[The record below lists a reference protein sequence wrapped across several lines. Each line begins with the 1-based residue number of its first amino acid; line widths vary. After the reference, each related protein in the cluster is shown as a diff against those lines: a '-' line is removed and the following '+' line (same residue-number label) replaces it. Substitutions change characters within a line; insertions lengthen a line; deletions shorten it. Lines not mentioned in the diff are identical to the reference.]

1 MALNLKAFA
10 TLVSEQVTAIQG
22 AASGLVDTAI
32 GSILRSIVESN
43 SAVVMWIQ
51 QLIVNLL
58 VTTRAATSSGDDLDS
73 WMADFSFTR
82 LAATAATGQVVFS
95 RFTATNQAVIPV
107 GTQVTTTDGTQS
119 FLVTTDTSNAAYDAT
134 QAGYVIAAGVTSVS
148 VPVQA
153 VTAGAAGNAQ
163 QGTITVI
170 SGSIQYVDTVTN
182 TVTFGSGE
190 DAESDTDFRA
200 RFVLWI
206 ASLSKSTL
214 SAIGYALSSMQN
226 GVTYTLTENQT
237 YSGLSQPG
245 YFYAVVDD
253 GSGSPSSTFLGQ
265 AYSAIDAVRGFT
277 VTFSVFAP
285 ELVNA
290 NIAMTLALSAPAV
303 RSEVVALVN
312 AALESYVASLVL
324 GQTLPFTQLATV
336 AYGASP
342 YVTNVTG
349 VTLNGSSADDLTA
362 TASQVIRAGTI
373 SVS

>member
-1 MALNLKAFA
+1 MALNLKTFA
-10 TLVSEQVTAIQG
+10 TLVSDQVTALQG
-22 AASGLVDTAI
+22 AAAGLVDTAI

-51 QLIVNLL
+51 QLIVDLL

-107 GTQVTTTDGTQS
+107 GTQVSTTDGTQAY
-119 FLVTTDTSNAAYDAT
+119 LVTTDTTNAAYDAT
-134 QAGYVIAAGVTSVS
+134 QTGYVLAAGVASVS

-285 ELVNA
+285 ELVTA
-290 NIAMTLALSAPAV
+290 NIAMTLTLSAPAV
-303 RSEVVALVN
+303 RSEVVALVD
-312 AALESYVASLVL
+312 AALESYVASLAL
-324 GQTLPFTQLATV
+324 GQTLPFTQLATI

-349 VTLNGSSADDLTA
+349 VTLNASSADDLTA

>member
-1 MALNLKAFA
+1 MALNIKTFA
-10 TLVSEQVTAIQG
+10 TLVSDQVTAMQG
-22 AASGLVDTAI
+22 AAKGLVDLAI

-43 SAVVMWIQ
+43 SAVAMWIQ
-51 QLIVNLL
+51 QLIVTLL
-58 VTTRAATSSGDDLDS
+58 VTTRASTSSGDDLDT

-82 LAATAATGQVVFS
+82 LAATAATGQVIFS

-107 GTQVTTTDGTQS
+107 GSQVTTTDGTQAY
-119 FLVTTDTSNAAYDAT
+119 LVTTDTSNTAYDAT
-134 QAGYVIAAGVTSVS
+134 QLGYVLAAGTASIS

-153 VTAGAAGNAQ
+153 STAGSAGNAQ
-163 QGTITVI
+163 AGTITVI

-182 TVTFGSGE
+182 SVTFDSGE
-190 DAESDTDFRA
+190 DAETDDAFRS

-226 GVTYTLTENQT
+226 GVTYTLTENES
-237 YSGLSQPG
+237 YGGLSQPG

-253 GSGSPSSTFLGQ
+253 GSGTPSSTFLEQ

-277 VTFSVFAP
+277 ITFGVFAP
-285 ELVNA
+285 TVISA
-290 NIAMTLALSAPAV
+290 NITMTLTLSSTAV
-303 RSEVVALVN
+303 RSEVVALVES
-312 AALESYVASLVL
+312 ALETYVASLSL
-324 GQTLPFTQLATV
+324 GQTLPYTQLATI

-342 YVTNVTG
+342 FVTNVTG
-349 VTLNGSSADDLTA
+349 VTLNGSSADDITA
-362 TASQVIRAGTI
+362 TARQVVRAGTI

>member
-1 MALNLKAFA
+1 MALNIKTFA
-10 TLVSEQVTAIQG
+10 TLVSDQVTALQG
-22 AASGLVDTAI
+22 AAAGLVDTAI
-32 GSILRSIVESN
+32 GSILRSILESN
-43 SAVVMWIQ
+43 SAVAIWIQ

-107 GTQVTTTDGTQS
+107 GTQVSTTDGSQAY
-119 FLVTTDTSNAAYDAT
+119 LVTTDTTNAAYDPT
-134 QAGYVIAAGVTSVS
+134 LAGYLIAAGVTSVR

-153 VTAGAAGNAQ
+153 VTAGAAGNALED
-163 QGTITVI
+163 TITVI
-170 SGSIQYVDTVTN
+170 SGSVQYVDTVTN
-182 TVTFGSGE
+182 PVTFGTGE

-253 GSGSPSSTFLGQ
+253 GSGAPSSTFLGQ

-277 VTFSVFAP
+277 VTFGVFAP
-285 ELVNA
+285 ARVTA
-290 NIAMTLALSAPAV
+290 NIAMTITLSAPAV
-303 RSEVVALVN
+303 RAEVVALVD
-312 AALESYVASLVL
+312 AALEAYVAGLAL
-324 GQTLPFTQLATV
+324 GQTLPFTQLATI

-349 VTLNGSSADDLTA
+349 VMLNGSLADDLTA

>member
-1 MALNLKAFA
+1 ML
-10 TLVSEQVTAIQG
+10 
-22 AASGLVDTAI
+22 
-32 GSILRSIVESN
+32 
-43 SAVVMWIQ
+43 WIQ

-58 VTTRAATSSGDDLDS
+58 VTTRASTCSDDDLDS

-82 LAATAATGQVVFS
+82 LAASAATGQVVFS

-107 GTQVTTTDGTQS
+107 GTQVSTTDGTQAY
-119 FLVTTDTSNAAYDAT
+119 LVTTDTTNAAYDAT
-134 QAGYVIAAGVTSVS
+134 QAGYILAAGISSVS

-170 SGSIQYVDTVTN
+170 SGSIQYVDTVSN
-182 TVTFGSGE
+182 HSTFASGE

-265 AYSAIDAVRGFT
+265 AYTAIDAVRGFT
-277 VTFSVFAP
+277 VTFGVFAP
-285 ELVNA
+285 ELMTA
-290 NIAMTLALSAPAV
+290 NITMTLTLSASAV
-303 RSEVVALVN
+303 RSEVVALVDTR
-312 AALESYVASLVL
+312 LESYVASLSL
-324 GQTLPFTQLATV
+324 GQTLPFTQLATI

-349 VTLNGSSADDLTA
+349 VTLNESSADDITA

>member
-1 MALNLKAFA
+1 MALNIKTFA
-10 TLVSEQVTAIQG
+10 TLVSDQVTALQG
-22 AASGLVDTAI
+22 AAAGLVDTAI
-32 GSILRSIVESN
+32 GSILRSILESN
-43 SAVVMWIQ
+43 SAVAIWIQ

-107 GTQVTTTDGTQS
+107 GTQVSTTDGSQAY
-119 FLVTTDTSNAAYDAT
+119 LVTTDTTNAAYDPT
-134 QAGYVIAAGVTSVS
+134 LAGYLIAAGVTSVR

-153 VTAGAAGNAQ
+153 VTAGAAGNALE
-163 QGTITVI
+163 GTITVI
-170 SGSIQYVDTVTN
+170 SGSVQYVDTVTN
-182 TVTFGSGE
+182 PVTFGTGE

-253 GSGSPSSTFLGQ
+253 GSGAPSSTFLGQ

-277 VTFSVFAP
+277 VTFGVFAP
-285 ELVNA
+285 ARVTA
-290 NIAMTLALSAPAV
+290 NIAMTITLSAPAV
-303 RSEVVALVN
+303 RAEVVALVD
-312 AALESYVASLVL
+312 AALEAYVAGLAL
-324 GQTLPFTQLATV
+324 GQTLPFTQLATI

-349 VTLNGSSADDLTA
+349 VMLNGSLADDLTA

>member
-1 MALNLKAFA
+1 VALNIKDFS
-10 TLVSEQVTAIQG
+10 TLVSDQVTALQG
-22 AASGLVDTAI
+22 AAAGLIDTAI

-43 SAVVMWIQ
+43 SAVSMWLQ

-58 VTTRAATSSGDDLDS
+58 VTTRAATCSEDDLDS

-82 LAATAATGQVVFS
+82 LAAVAATGQVTFC
-95 RFTATNQAVIPV
+95 RFTPTNQALIAV
-107 GTQVTTTDGTQS
+107 GSQVTTTDGTQS
-119 FLVTTDTSNAAYDAT
+119 YLVTTDTTNAAYDAT
-134 QAGYVIAAGVTSVS
+134 QLGYVIAANVS
-148 VPVQA
+148 SLLVPVQA

-163 QGTITVI
+163 AGTITVI

-182 TVTFGSGE
+182 SVTFASGE

-214 SAIGYALSSMQN
+214 SAIGYALSSMQS
-226 GVTYTLTENQT
+226 GVTYTLTENQSYAGT
-237 YSGLSQPG
+237 SQPG

-253 GSGSPSSTFLGQ
+253 GSGTPSSTFLDQ

-277 VTFSVFAP
+277 ITFGVFAP
-285 ELVNA
+285 TVISA
-290 NIAMTLALSAPAV
+290 NITMTLTLSSTAV
-303 RSEVVALVN
+303 RSEVVALVES
-312 AALESYVASLVL
+312 ALETYVASLSL
-324 GQTLPFTQLATV
+324 GQTLPYTQLATI

-342 YVTNVTG
+342 FVTNVTG
-349 VTLNGSSADDLTA
+349 VTLNGSSADDITA
-362 TASQVIRAGTI
+362 TARQVVRAGTI

>member
-1 MALNLKAFA
+1 
-10 TLVSEQVTAIQG
+10 
-22 AASGLVDTAI
+22 
-32 GSILRSIVESN
+32 
-43 SAVVMWIQ
+43 
-51 QLIVNLL
+51 
-58 VTTRAATSSGDDLDS
+58 
-73 WMADFSFTR
+73 MADFSFTR

-107 GTQVTTTDGTQS
+107 GTQVSTTDGSQAY
-119 FLVTTDTSNAAYDAT
+119 LVTTDTTNAAYDPT
-134 QAGYVIAAGVTSVS
+134 LAGYLIAAGVTSVR

-153 VTAGAAGNAQ
+153 VTAGAAGNALE
-163 QGTITVI
+163 GTITVI
-170 SGSIQYVDTVTN
+170 SGSVQYVDTVTN
-182 TVTFGSGE
+182 PVTFGTGE

-253 GSGSPSSTFLGQ
+253 GSGAPSSTFLGQ

-277 VTFSVFAP
+277 VTFGVFAP
-285 ELVNA
+285 ARVTA
-290 NIAMTLALSAPAV
+290 NIAMTITLSAPAV
-303 RSEVVALVN
+303 RAEVVALVD
-312 AALESYVASLVL
+312 AALEAYVAGLAL
-324 GQTLPFTQLATV
+324 GQTLPFTQLATI

-349 VTLNGSSADDLTA
+349 VMLNGSLADDLTA

>member
-43 SAVVMWIQ
+43 SAVVMWVQ

-285 ELVNA
+285 ELVTA

>member
-1 MALNLKAFA
+1 VALNIKTFA
-10 TLVSEQVTAIQG
+10 TLVSDQVTALQG
-22 AASGLVDTAI
+22 AAAGLVDTAI
-32 GSILRSIVESN
+32 GSILRSILESN
-43 SAVVMWIQ
+43 SAVAIWIQ

-107 GTQVTTTDGTQS
+107 GTQVSTTDGSQAY
-119 FLVTTDTSNAAYDAT
+119 LVTTDTTNAAYDPT
-134 QAGYVIAAGVTSVS
+134 LAGYLIAAGVTSVR

-153 VTAGAAGNAQ
+153 VTAGAAGNALE
-163 QGTITVI
+163 GTITVI
-170 SGSIQYVDTVTN
+170 SGSVQYVDTVTN
-182 TVTFGSGE
+182 PVTFGTGE

-253 GSGSPSSTFLGQ
+253 GSGAPSSTFLGQ

-277 VTFSVFAP
+277 VTFGVFAP
-285 ELVNA
+285 ARVTA
-290 NIAMTLALSAPAV
+290 NIAMTITLSAPAV
-303 RSEVVALVN
+303 RAEVVALVD
-312 AALESYVASLVL
+312 AALEAYVAGLAL
-324 GQTLPFTQLATV
+324 GQTLPFTQLATI

-349 VTLNGSSADDLTA
+349 VMLNGSLADDLTA

>member
-1 MALNLKAFA
+1 MALNIKTFA
-10 TLVSEQVTAIQG
+10 TLVSDQVTALQG
-22 AASGLVDTAI
+22 AAAGLVDTAI
-32 GSILRSIVESN
+32 GSILRSILESN
-43 SAVVMWIQ
+43 SAVAIWIQ

-107 GTQVTTTDGTQS
+107 GTQVSTTDGSQAY
-119 FLVTTDTSNAAYDAT
+119 LVTTDTTNAAYDPT
-134 QAGYVIAAGVTSVS
+134 LAGYLIAAGVTSVR

-153 VTAGAAGNAQ
+153 VTAGAAGNALE
-163 QGTITVI
+163 GTISVI
-170 SGSIQYVDTVTN
+170 SGSVQYVDTVTN
-182 TVTFGSGE
+182 PVTFGTGE

-253 GSGSPSSTFLGQ
+253 GSGAPSSTFLGQ

-277 VTFSVFAP
+277 VTFGVFAP
-285 ELVNA
+285 ARVTA
-290 NIAMTLALSAPAV
+290 NIAMTITLSAPAV
-303 RSEVVALVN
+303 RAEVVALVD
-312 AALESYVASLVL
+312 AALEAYVAGLAL
-324 GQTLPFTQLATV
+324 GQTLPFTQLATI

-349 VTLNGSSADDLTA
+349 VMLNGSLADDLTA

>member
-1 MALNLKAFA
+1 MALNLKTFA
-10 TLVSEQVTAIQG
+10 TLVSDQVTALQG
-22 AASGLVDTAI
+22 AATGLVDTAI

-43 SAVVMWIQ
+43 SAVTMWIQ
-51 QLIVNLL
+51 QMIVNLL

-95 RFTATNQAVIPV
+95 RFTATNQALLPV
-107 GTQVTTTDGTQS
+107 GTQVSTTDGTQAY
-119 FLVTTDTSNAAYDAT
+119 LVTTDTTNAAYDAT
-134 QAGYVIAAGVTSVS
+134 QAGYVIAAGVSSVS

-170 SGSIQYVDTVTN
+170 SGSIQYVDTVSN
-182 TVTFGSGE
+182 TVAFASGE
-190 DAESDTDFRA
+190 DAESDADFRA

-206 ASLSKSTL
+206 ASLSKSTQ
-214 SAIGYALSSMQN
+214 SAIGYALSSMQS

-265 AYSAIDAVRGFT
+265 AYSAVDAVRGFT
-277 VTFSVFAP
+277 VTFSIFAP
-285 ELVNA
+285 ELVTA
-290 NIAMTLALSAPAV
+290 NIAMTLTLSAPAV
-303 RSEVVALVN
+303 RSEVVALVD
-312 AALESYVASLVL
+312 AALETYVASLVL

-342 YVTNVTG
+342 YITNVTG
-349 VTLNGSSADDLTA
+349 VTLNASSADDLTA

>member
-1 MALNLKAFA
+1 MALNLKTFA
-10 TLVSEQVTAIQG
+10 TLVSDQVTALQG
-22 AASGLVDTAI
+22 AAAGLVDTAI

-43 SAVVMWIQ
+43 SAVTMWIQ

-95 RFTATNQAVIPV
+95 RFTATNQALIPV
-107 GTQVTTTDGTQS
+107 GTQVSTTDGTQS
-119 FLVTTDTSNAAYDAT
+119 YLVTTDTTNAAYDAT
-134 QAGYVIAAGVTSVS
+134 QAGYAIAAGISSVS

-170 SGSIQYVDTVTN
+170 SGSIQYVDTVSN
-182 TVTFGSGE
+182 TLAFGSGE

-214 SAIGYALSSMQN
+214 SAIGYALSSMQS

-285 ELVNA
+285 ELVTA
-290 NIAMTLALSAPAV
+290 NIAMTLTLSAPAV
-303 RSEVVALVN
+303 RSEVVALVDE
-312 AALESYVASLVL
+312 ALETYVASLVL

-349 VTLNGSSADDLTA
+349 VTLNASSADDLTA